1 MARDTFGNNLE
12 TISSFAVF
20 VSKQCSFALDV
31 KSMGIERMR
40 RYMNA
45 IKDQPDQLQ
54 QDQLFSHSDGNC
66 WPMLRP
72 AVRLG
77 TMYVMY

>member
-1 MARDTFGNNLE
+1 MLAVIFLE
-12 TISSFAVF
+12 TISSFAYF
-20 VSKQCSFALDV
+20 ASKQCSFALDV
-31 KSMGIERMR
+31 KSMGIERMQR
-40 RYMNA
+40 HMKA
-45 IKDQPDQLQ
+45 TMDQPNQLQ
-54 QDQLFSHSDGNC
+54 QNQLFSHSDGNC

>member
-1 MARDTFGNNLE
+1 ME
-12 TISSFAVF
+12 TIASFAAF
-20 VSKQCSFALDV
+20 VSKQRSFALDE
-31 KSMGIERMR
+31 KSIGIERMR
-40 RYMNA
+40 RYMKT

-54 QDQLFSHSDGNC
+54 QDQLFSHNDGNC